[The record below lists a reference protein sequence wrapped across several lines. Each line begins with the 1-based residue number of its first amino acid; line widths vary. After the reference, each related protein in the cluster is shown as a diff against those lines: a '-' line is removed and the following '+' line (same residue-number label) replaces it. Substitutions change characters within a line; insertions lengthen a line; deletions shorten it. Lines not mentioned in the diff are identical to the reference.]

1 MTDQGPPDPEQ
12 LPPTHQE
19 YGRRKD
25 SPFTSPSGPAAQP
38 SGPEYVAPTSQPP
51 PPSYQQY
58 SPQPP
63 MYGPPQPGV
72 PYGYGGP
79 ALPAHPQVGTAFVLG
94 LVSLIGGFACGLPI
108 VVGPFAWS
116 MGARV
121 RKDIDANPGQYSGRD
136 RATAAMVMGMIATGF
151 LALALLIVVVAVI
164 IIAASAS

>member
-12 LPPTHQE
+12 
-19 YGRRKD
+19 
-25 SPFTSPSGPAAQP
+25 
-38 SGPEYVAPTSQPP
+38 VP

-63 MYGPPQPGV
+63 AYGPPPPA

-116 MGARV
+116 MGARA

-136 RATAAMVMGMIATGF
+136 RATAAMVMGMIATGL
-151 LALALLIVVVAVI
+151 LALALLVVVVAVI
-164 IIAASAS
+164 AIVAAA

>member
-1 MTDQGPPDPEQ
+1 MTEQGPSDPEQ
-12 LPPTHQE
+12 LPPTHQA
-19 YGRRKD
+19 YGSRKD
-25 SPFTSPSGPAAQP
+25 NPFTSPSGP
-38 SGPEYVAPTSQPP
+38 SQPP
-51 PPSYQQY
+51 PPTYQQY
-58 SPQPP
+58 SPQQP
-63 MYGPPQPGV
+63 MYGPPQPGA

-151 LALALLIVVVAVI
+151 LALALLVVAVAV
-164 IIAASAS
+164 IAIVASAS